1 MLSKLQVNVLRQVAT
16 GERCFNP
23 EARAEETKETFLARF
38 QSTAEEIVELG
49 EDGFLDGVAPHRET
63 STGHGYVDLVM
74 VKGLTA
80 KGRRELDEAKRVE
93 RLIALKTIYD
103 CVGDRIT
110 EAIPVEQFAATLK
123 LTVEDVHALLD
134 YFNDKGYLGNSN
146 QVDFSHAGIVEAERI
161 IKEEKEALRTY
172 GAWSREDEVKVR
184 ERETRRFRVLRHL
197 YESSGSGNLYK
208 TVSTDE
214 LQKTAGLS
222 EEEWWSVFDYLV
234 GEKLIAE
241 AHSGAV
247 TITARGVDEIEQA
260 ERRPDKATAHF
271 SPQVTQIFHG
281 AVGAVQT
288 GSHSTAHITQNIG
301 SDVAD
306 ILKLLGELRQGFQS
320 LPPEPREEAV
330 EIVDALEEEIKSV
343 APRRGR
349 VRAYLG
355 QIGSFAKDTAVGVTV
370 EVVKSE
376 LKQRFGFDM

>member
-1 MLSKLQVNVLRQVAT
+1 
-16 GERCFNP
+16 
-23 EARAEETKETFLARF
+23 
-38 QSTAEEIVELG
+38 
-49 EDGFLDGVAPHRET
+49 
-63 STGHGYVDLVM
+63 M

-80 KGRRELDEAKRVE
+80 KGRRALDEAKRVE

-110 EAIPVEQFAATLK
+110 EAIPVEQFAATLE

-288 GSHSTAHITQNIG
+288 VVLRKLFRSIKVTSHSFSGGNLKERSDKLRLSHRITSCQPF
-301 SDVAD
+301 D
-306 ILKLLGELRQGFQS
+306 LT
-320 LPPEPREEAV
+320 LPHHVHRFNAFERPLSSMKPLEA
-330 EIVDALEEEIKSV
+330 L
-343 APRRGR
+343 
-349 VRAYLG
+349 
-355 QIGSFAKDTAVGVTV
+355 
-370 EVVKSE
+370 
-376 LKQRFGFDM
+376 